1 MGSFRQLLLV
11 AFLLIAA
18 LLGGAALR
26 ALVTLERMVAQSSA
40 ATGRA
45 LELQGASQALGMRS
59 AGMERAARQSLVLN
73 DALLRRRF
81 EDETRAAR
89 AALQQLAEAGL
100 PGTEPARWRTQAG
113 EIAALMEG
121 PPETA
126 LDRERLVASEFRA
139 LDEVNGRIV
148 SQVQALIED
157 RNRALREQLEASRTR
172 LAQQVVAAIV
182 LAVALAVAFGVW
194 LARPFK
200 RLQQAIV
207 DLGENRVAAP
217 IDIPGPSDVR
227 AVGQQL
233 DWLRLRLTEL
243 DADKARFLRH
253 VSHELKTPL
262 AALREGVALLQ
273 DGVAGALT
281 PNQAEVVGIL
291 HQNTLSL
298 QGQIEALLRF
308 NAAAFEARQLKR
320 RKTDLLALLQDQVDA
335 QQLQWRARNLR
346 VAVEGEPVRLPV
358 DSDKLGTAVA
368 NLLSNAIRFSPPGG
382 AVHLRLSRDAEHVC
396 IDVRDQGPGVA
407 AGDRPRVFEPFFR
420 GERQP
425 DDAVRGTGVGLSIVQ
440 EYVAAHGGRVRLLDA
455 AAGGHF
461 RIELPHAH

>member
-26 ALVTLERMVAQSSA
+26 ALVTLERMVAQSSE

-100 PGTEPARWRTQAG
+100 PGAEPARWRTQAG

-126 LDRERLVASEFRA
+126 LDRERLVASEFRT

-148 SQVQALIED
+148 SQVQSLIED

-335 QQLQWRARNLR
+335 QQLQWRARNLS
-346 VAVEGEPVRLPV
+346 VTVEGEPLRLPV
-358 DSDKLGTAVA
+358 DPDKLGTAVA

-382 AVHLRLSRDAEHVC
+382 AVHLRLSRAAEHVC

-440 EYVAAHGGRVRLLDA
+440 EYVAAHGGRVRLLAD